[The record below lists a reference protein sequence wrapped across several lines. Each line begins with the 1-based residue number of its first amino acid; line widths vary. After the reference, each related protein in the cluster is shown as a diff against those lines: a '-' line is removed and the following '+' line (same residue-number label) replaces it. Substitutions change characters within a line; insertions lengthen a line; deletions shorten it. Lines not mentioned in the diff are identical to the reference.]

1 MATLYV
7 MVGLPASG
15 KSYWAREKAKPYDVI
30 VSSDSIR
37 EELYGD
43 ASIQDDPGRV
53 FNIMFQRTRAALH
66 AGRTTFYDAT
76 NINAKRRINF
86 LKSLKKLFPD
96 LHCIC
101 VVVATP
107 IDVCQERN
115 SERERVVPT
124 YVIDRMLR
132 QFEVP
137 CKAEGWDEIL
147 VVHYESK
154 NTLDGGID
162 SYRYEYGKIVSEYGE
177 QGNSHHTLSLGE
189 HCTKCCR
196 LAREYYKE
204 NNLPINSDLVY
215 AALFHDYGKVWT
227 AIYWEKDDYK
237 ELHYPNHA
245 NVSSYM
251 ALTMGYNLHI
261 AQLAGLHMIPYT
273 DEKCQAAWRARMGEE
288 LWEEVQLL
296 HKFDTAAH

>member
-15 KSYWAREKAKPYDVI
+15 KSYWVREHAKLYDDI
-30 VSSDSIR
+30 ISSDSIR

-43 ASIQDDPGRV
+43 AAIQDDPSRV
-53 FNIMFQRTRAALH
+53 FNIMFQRTRAALK

-76 NINAKRRINF
+76 NINAKRRINL

-107 IDVCQERN
+107 IDVCHDRNWERD
-115 SERERVVPT
+115 RLVPA

-137 CKAEGWDEIL
+137 CEAEGWDEIL
-147 VVHYESK
+147 VHY
-154 NTLDGGID
+154 
-162 SYRYEYGKIVSEYGE
+162 SYASPYDMDYYRRSYARLVEEFGE
-177 QGNSHHTLSLGE
+177 QGNSHHTLTLQE
-189 HCTKCCR
+189 HCRACG
-196 LAREYYKE
+196 E
-204 NNLPINSDLVY
+204 
-215 AALFHDYGKVWT
+215 AAMLEPANANVVRAAYLHDYGKVWT
-227 AIYWEKDDYK
+227 ATRWEKDDYK
-237 ELHYPNHA
+237 ELHFPQHA
-245 NVSSYM
+245 NVGAYM
-251 ALTMGYNLHI
+251 ALTMGCNIHV
-261 AQLAGLHMIPYT
+261 AQLIGLHMIPYT
-273 DEKCQAAWRARMGEE
+273 DKKCQAAWHARMGEK

-296 HKFDTAAH
+296 HQFDEASH

>member
-15 KSYWAREKAKPYDVI
+15 KSYWVREHAKLYDDI
-30 VSSDSIR
+30 ISSDSIR

-43 ASIQDDPGRV
+43 AAIQDDPSRV
-53 FNIMFQRTRAALH
+53 FNIMFQRTRAALK

-76 NINAKRRINF
+76 NINAKRRINL

-96 LHCIC
+96 LYCIC

-107 IDVCQERN
+107 IDVCHERN
-115 SERERVVPT
+115 WERDRLVPA

-137 CKAEGWDEIL
+137 CEAEGWDEIL
-147 VVHYESK
+147 VHY
-154 NTLDGGID
+154 
-162 SYRYEYGKIVSEYGE
+162 SYASPYDMDYYRRSYAQLVEEYGE
-177 QGNSHHTLSLGE
+177 QGNRHHTLTLQE
-189 HCTKCCR
+189 HCYACGDVAIMR
-196 LAREYYKE
+196 G
-204 NNLPINSDLVY
+204 SDSDVVR
-215 AALFHDYGKVWT
+215 AAYLHDYGKVWT
-227 AIYWEKDDYK
+227 AIRWEKDDYK
-237 ELHYPNHA
+237 ELHFPQHA
-245 NVSSYM
+245 NVGAYM

-261 AQLAGLHMIPYT
+261 AQLVGLHMVPYA
-273 DEKCQAAWRARMGEE
+273 DEKCQATWRTRMGEK

-296 HKFDTAAH
+296 HQFDKASH